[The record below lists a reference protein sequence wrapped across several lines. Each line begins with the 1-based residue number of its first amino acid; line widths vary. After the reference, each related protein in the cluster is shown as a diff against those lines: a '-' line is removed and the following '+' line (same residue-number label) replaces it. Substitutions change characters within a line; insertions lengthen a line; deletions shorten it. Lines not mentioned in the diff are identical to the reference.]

1 MRKIDLVNII
11 LIIVLI
17 IFANGCQFS
26 KFDLGKI
33 GKTGNEMP
41 EQKEETKTLSEF
53 QVLACE
59 TADEAETCNT
69 RLNELGIVL
78 KEDCCEVLGKCC

>member
-1 MRKIDLVNII
+1 MKKLTLLFVVPVIF
-11 LIIVLI
+11 LIV
-17 IFANGCQFS
+17 FANGCQLS
-26 KFDLGKI
+26 ALEKEI
-33 GKTGNEMP
+33 P
-41 EQKEETKTLSEF
+41 EKETKSLSEF

-59 TADEAETCNT
+59 TADEAGTCNT